1 MVSILLLYSSLPPHN
16 DCKTAITNRKKHC
29 KTPRKRQISHQIK
42 KLRNKEKNAC
52 NVKKSVLSC
61 KGCGMIAVKREVA
74 AQEAGFPW
82 SECQVRKLATSHCT
96 IKEFCFKKTENQCGV
111 LEDTHGNVYSHRL
124 SYFY

>member
-1 MVSILLLYSSLPPHN
+1 MYGKK
-16 DCKTAITNRKKHC
+16 CKLFSK
-29 KTPRKRQISHQIK
+29 
-42 KLRNKEKNAC
+42 KEKNTLHSG
-52 NVKKSVLSC
+52 KTSC
-61 KGCGMIAVKREVA
+61 ILTSAVTLIAVKREVA
-74 AQEAGFPW
+74 AEMAGFPW

>member
-1 MVSILLLYSSLPPHN
+1 MKSDRKYRERKSVLLQKFHIF
-16 DCKTAITNRKKHC
+16 K
-29 KTPRKRQISHQIK
+29 
-42 KLRNKEKNAC
+42 KNAC
-52 NVKKSVLSC
+52 NVKKNVLSC